1 MRPIVISQHNEDDLQ
16 DAVDRARRLFVVER
30 ETRWRIMMRKRLMRT
45 MRRNNRMHANLR
57 SGW

>member
-1 MRPIVISQHNEDDLQ
+1 MRPIVISQHNEGDPQ
-16 DAVDRARRLFVVER
+16 DAIDRARRLFIVER

-45 MRRNNRMHANLR
+45 MRRNNRMQANLR

>member
-1 MRPIVISQHNEDDLQ
+1 MRPIVISQHGEDDTQ
-16 DAVDRARRLFVVER
+16 GTIDRARNLFIVER